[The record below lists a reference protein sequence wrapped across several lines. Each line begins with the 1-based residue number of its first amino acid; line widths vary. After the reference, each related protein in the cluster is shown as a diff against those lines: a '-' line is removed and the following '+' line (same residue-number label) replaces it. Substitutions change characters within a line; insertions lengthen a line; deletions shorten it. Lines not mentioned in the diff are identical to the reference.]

1 MARNNYEN
9 GKENLKTDG
18 GFTADAAEAECDS
31 AVTGLGKFK
40 DVKTLIKAY
49 SELEAE
55 FTRRSQRLKEL
66 ESGNKTEALPDGEKA
81 SSSTGGQEFLERA
94 VSDARVR
101 DAVIS
106 DYLKSLQ
113 TNTAVPVTAGGGGVI
128 APRTAPKTVKE
139 AGRLAREFLK
149 G

>member
-1 MARNNYEN
+1 M
-9 GKENLKTDG
+9 
-18 GFTADAAEAECDS
+18 
-31 AVTGLGKFK
+31 
-40 DVKTLIKAY
+40 
-49 SELEAE
+49 
-55 FTRRSQRLKEL
+55 
-66 ESGNKTEALPDGEKA
+66 
-81 SSSTGGQEFLERA
+81 ERA

-113 TNTAVPVTAGGGGVI
+113 TKTAVPVTAGGGGVI